1 MVSAG
6 LDPDFVVYGAL
17 VNGYCKIERID
28 DGLGLFTEMLRNSV
42 RVLSLQV
49 SHTTSYC

>member
-6 LDPDFVVYGAL
+6 LEPDVVVYGTL

-28 DGLGLFTEMLRNSV
+28 DGFGLFTEMVSNSV
-42 RVLSLQV
+42 RVLSPEL
-49 SHTTSYC
+49 SRTTSYC